1 MDGYVAKV
9 VLISGSYLLG
19 AIPFGLIT
27 TKVMGRGDIRK
38 MGSGNIGA
46 TNVLRSAGKLGGFVT
61 LLLDSLKGV
70 LPLLLAKSWWD
81 LEIWTFIVAV
91 AAVLGHNY
99 PVYLKFKGGKG
110 VATSLGVVTALWP
123 YIGLITIAVWLAAVV
138 IWKYSSLGALI
149 SFAMFPMVVWV
160 EERSLTYFLFSL
172 LISLM
177 IFYRH
182 RENIKRLMAGT
193 EKKIGKGGGS
203 ALLLVIFFFF
213 AGISS
218 AEAGIIPYA
227 SAIPHDVEKQWDLRR
242 SALSAGN
249 RETADALLNN
259 IIETKY
265 ILGVNRIDEISA
277 LLVRE
282 GYQALEKG
290 SYEDAY
296 SLSKKAKEI
305 SPHYAPSYFLA
316 GKALF
321 KMSKTMPGVS
331 EYIEG
336 LKDSVQ
342 DFWTLFNMIGRVYAV
357 VTIAVT
363 LTFLTFF
370 VVWFSRLM
378 PIFYHTFREITCKYI
393 DRPFLLIFWGIIII
407 FPLLFGIVWFIIFW
421 IVGVWIY
428 LMRKERII
436 AVLIMVFFLLLPQG
450 LKYSTIFIT
459 GGENI
464 ALQGVL
470 AIDKGYGDREL
481 IKRLQDQYRKEPGDE
496 YLPLSIAYLL
506 YKQGDIKESLDY
518 YQKLLN
524 TDKKNIRA
532 WTFNG
537 LGNLY
542 FKEGDYDTAILYY
555 TKAISDSP
563 MSEIPVYNLS
573 QAYREKLMFA
583 EAESTYA
590 TAKKINPDKVGR
602 YSTLSIKGKGY
613 KVIDFPISNY
623 DLWTIAL
630 RPSEGSNILAM
641 GILKGAIR
649 IPSNRLPFL
658 GVSILIIL
666 TVLSYLK
673 PRTPM
678 AYSCPKCRR
687 TVCGWCIGSR
697 IFGTTCKECK
707 GKDHQ
712 SEEARELDRRIS
724 FILPGLW
731 HIYKGKVLSGGFI
744 SLLFFLGLS
753 GLILG
758 EMNDTWDMAY
768 YLSGKAYMSWF
779 LFVILSYLLIT
790 FHFKY
795 VKIRIDT

>member
-9 VLISGSYLLG
+9 AFISGSYLLG

-27 TKVMGRGDIRK
+27 TKVMGKGDIRK

-46 TNVLRSAGKLGGFVT
+46 TNVFRSVGKLGGFVT

-70 LPLLLAKSWWD
+70 LPLLLAKAWWD
-81 LEIWTFIVAV
+81 LEIWTFVAAV

-123 YIGLITIAVWLAAVV
+123 HIGLITIVVWLAAVV

-149 SFAMFPMVVWV
+149 SFGILPMVVLV
-160 EERSLTYFLFSL
+160 GERSLTYFIFSL

-193 EKKIGKGGGS
+193 EKRIGKGGGS
-203 ALLLVIFFFF
+203 AFLLGIFFFL
-213 AGISS
+213 ATINI
-218 AEAGIIPYA
+218 AEAGNVPYS
-227 SAIPHDVEKQWDLRR
+227 SAIPHDVEQQWNVRR

-249 RETADALLNN
+249 KETADTLLNN

-265 ILGVNRIDEISA
+265 RLGVNRIDEISA
-277 LLVRE
+277 LIVRE
-282 GYQALEKG
+282 GYQAVEKG
-290 SYEDAY
+290 RYDEAY
-296 SLSKKAKEI
+296 SLSQKAKEI
-305 SPHYAPSYFLA
+305 SPHYAPAYFLA
-316 GKALF
+316 GKTLF
-321 KMSKTMPGVS
+321 KMSKIIPAVS
-331 EYIEG
+331 EYMEG
-336 LKDSVQ
+336 LKDSLQ
-342 DFWTLFNMIGRVYAV
+342 DFWTLFNIIGQVYSV
-357 VTIAVT
+357 VVIAVT

-370 VVWFSRLM
+370 IVWFSRLM
-378 PIFYHTFREITCKYI
+378 PIFYHTFKEITCKYI
-393 DRPFLLIFWGIIII
+393 TPPLLFIFSVAIIIL
-407 FPLLFGIVWFIIFW
+407 PLLFGMGWFIIFW
-421 IVGVWIY
+421 IVGAWIY
-428 LMRKERII
+428 LIRKERII
-436 AVLIMVFFLLLPQG
+436 AVLIMAFFLLLPQG
-450 LKYSTIFIT
+450 LKYSSIFIT
-459 GGENI
+459 VSENI
-464 ALQGVL
+464 ALQGLL
-470 AIDKGYGDREL
+470 AVDKGYGDMEL
-481 IKRLQDQYRKEPGDE
+481 IKKLQDQYHKEPGDK
-496 YLPLSIAYLL
+496 YLSLSIAYLL
-506 YKQGDIKESLDY
+506 YKQGDIKESLNY

-524 TDKKNIRA
+524 TDKKDIRV
-532 WTFNG
+532 WTFNS

-542 FKEGDYDTAILYY
+542 FMAGDYDNAILYY
-555 TKAISDSP
+555 KKAMSDFP

-573 QAYREKLMFA
+573 QAYREKLMFE

-590 TAKKINPDKVGR
+590 AAKRINPEKVGR

-613 KVIDFPISNY
+613 KVIEFPISRY
-623 DLWTIAL
+623 DLWTVSL
-630 RPSEGSNILAM
+630 RPSEGSNALAM
-641 GILKGAIR
+641 GILRGAIR

-678 AYSCPKCRR
+678 AYSCPKCKR
-687 TVCGWCIGSR
+687 TVCGWCKGSR

-712 SEEARELDRRIS
+712 SEESRELDRRIS

-731 HIYKGKVLSGGFI
+731 HIYKGRVLSGGFI

-768 YLSGKAYMSWF
+768 YLSGKGYISW
-779 LFVILSYLLIT
+779 LLLVILSYLLIT

>member
-1 MDGYVAKV
+1 MDGYVAKI
-9 VLISGSYLLG
+9 VLVSGSYLLG

-27 TKVMGRGDIRK
+27 TKVMRGGDIRK
-38 MGSGNIGA
+38 IGSGNIGA
-46 TNVLRSAGKLGGFVT
+46 TNVLRSVGKLGGFVT

-70 LPLLLAKSWWD
+70 LPLFLAKSWWD
-81 LEIWTFIVAV
+81 LEIWTFVVAV

-123 YIGLITIAVWLAAVV
+123 YIGLITIVVWLAIVA
-138 IWKYSSLGALI
+138 IWKYSSLGALT
-149 SFAMFPMVVWV
+149 SFAMLPIVVLV
-160 EERSLTYFLFSL
+160 GERSLTYFIFSL

-193 EKKIGKGGGS
+193 EKRIGKGGGS
-203 ALLLVIFFFF
+203 VFLLLIFFF
-213 AGISS
+213 AVSS
-218 AEAGIIPYA
+218 IAEAGITPYA
-227 SAIPHDVEKQWDLRR
+227 SAIPHVVERQWDLRR
-242 SALSAGN
+242 SALSSGN

-265 ILGVNRIDEISA
+265 KLGINRIDEISA

-282 GYQALEKG
+282 GYQAIEKG
-290 SYEDAY
+290 RFEEAY

-305 SPHYAPSYFLA
+305 SPYYAPSYFLA
-316 GKALF
+316 GKALL
-321 KMSKTMPGVS
+321 KMSKTMPAVS

-342 DFWTLFNMIGRVYAV
+342 DFWTLFNIIGRVYIV
-357 VTIAVT
+357 VIIAVT

-370 VVWFSRLM
+370 VVWFSRLI
-378 PIFYHTFREITCKYI
+378 PIFYHTFREITCKHI
-393 DRPFLLIFWGIIII
+393 APPLLLIFSGVIIIL
-407 FPLLFGIVWFIIFW
+407 PLLFGIGWFIIFW
-421 IVGVWIY
+421 IVGAWIY
-428 LMRKERII
+428 LLRKERII
-436 AVLIMVFFLLLPQG
+436 AILAMAFFLLLPQG
-450 LKYSTIFIT
+450 LKYSSIFIT

-464 ALQGVL
+464 ELQGLRAV
-470 AIDKGYGDREL
+470 DKGYGDMEL
-481 IKRLQDQYRKEPGDE
+481 IKRLKDQYHKEPGDK
-496 YLPLSIAYLL
+496 YLPLSIAHLL
-506 YKQGDIKESLDY
+506 YKQGDIKEALNY

-524 TDKKNIRA
+524 TDKKNIRV
-532 WTFNG
+532 WIFNS

-542 FKEGDYDTAILYY
+542 FIEGEYDNAILYY
-555 TKAISDSP
+555 TKAINDSP

-590 TAKKINPDKVGR
+590 AAKKINPDKVGR
-602 YSTLSIKGKGY
+602 YSALSIKGKGY

-623 DLWTIAL
+623 SLWTVAL
-630 RPSEGSNILAM
+630 RPSEGSNMLAI
-641 GILKGAIR
+641 GILRGAIR

-658 GVSILIIL
+658 GISILIIL

-678 AYSCPKCRR
+678 SYSCPKCRR

-697 IFGTTCKECK
+697 IFGTTCKECR

-712 SEEARELDRRIS
+712 NDDSRDLDRRIS

-731 HIYKGKVLSGGFI
+731 HIYKGRVVSGGFI

-758 EMNDTWDMAY
+758 EMNDTWNMAY
-768 YLSGKAYMSWF
+768 YLPGKSYIPW
-779 LFVILSYLLIT
+779 LLLVIISYLLIT
-790 FHFKY
+790 FHFKHI
-795 VKIRIDT
+795 KIRIDT